1 MSKAFKLDVA
11 HFMAP
16 MTKKSGY
23 ARADRLLLPRRRLVV
38 WTRFSSALRETVVFD
53 GAETLDAASL
63 LPLAFKAATMMT
75 SKENNRLAVDD
86 GMARKFGRQQTHV

>member
-38 WTRFSSALRETVVFD
+38 SARASAVAFD
-53 GAETLDAASL
+53 ATLDVASL
-63 LPLAFKAATMMT
+63 PLELLLAFKVAAMMT
-75 SKENNRLAVDD
+75 SKAANRHAVV
-86 GMARKFGRQQTHV
+86 MRSKI

>member
-38 WTRFSSALRETVVFD
+38 WATRASAVAFD
-53 GAETLDAASL
+53 ATLDVASL
-63 LPLAFKAATMMT
+63 PPELLLAFKVAAMVT
-75 SKENNRLAVDD
+75 SKAANRLAVIDSS
-86 GMARKFGRQQTHV
+86 GMMRSNF